1 MRIGQNLFFGAI
13 HMLLSDLAIRRAK
26 PKEKAYTL
34 NDGNGLSLLIEPNG
48 SKGWRLRY
56 RFAGKPKML
65 SLGVYPDVSLSD
77 ARAARDEAKRL
88 LAGGINPSEARKAQ
102 KREQASKFGNTFE
115 GIARE
120 WYEKRID
127 RWSSSYAEEMIE
139 TFEKDVFPYI
149 GGRPIAEIKPM
160 ELLAVLSRL
169 NDRGATE
176 KLRKVRQRC
185 GEVFRYAIITG
196 RAEYNP
202 APDLASAFAPHKKEH
217 YAYLKADELP
227 EFFRVLNTYTGSQIV
242 KLGMRLLILT
252 GLRPGELRQAEWQEI
267 DFDNRLW
274 EVPKERMK
282 MRRPHCVPLSE
293 QAIAILEQLKHMTGQ
308 YQFIFPGRIQ
318 HSKPMSE
325 MAMNVLIRRIGYSG
339 RVTGH
344 GFRHT
349 MSTILHE
356 QGYNT
361 AWIETQLAHVD
372 KNSIRGT
379 YNHAQYLDGRRE
391 MLQWYADYMDSLEQ
405 GGNVVHGKFGKCG

>member
-1 MRIGQNLFFGAI
+1 MSLT
-13 HMLLSDLAIRRAK
+13 DLAIRRSK
-26 PKEKAYTL
+26 PKDKPYTL
-34 NDGNGLSLLIEPNG
+34 NDSNGLSLLIEPNG

-56 RFAGKPKML
+56 RFSGKAKL
-65 SLGVYPDVSLSD
+65 ISLGTYPGVSLSD
-77 ARAARDEAKRL
+77 ARTARDEAKKL
-88 LAGGINPSEARKAQ
+88 IAGGIDPSEVRKAK
-102 KREQASKFGNTFE
+102 KRDIESRFGNTFE

-120 WYEKRID
+120 WYEKRFD
-127 RWSSSYAEEMIE
+127 RWSASYAEEMIE

-149 GGRPIAEIKPM
+149 GSRPIAEIKPM
-160 ELLAVLSRL
+160 ELLAVLSVL

-185 GEVFRYAIITG
+185 GEVFRYAVITG

-202 APDLASAFAPHKKEH
+202 APDLVSAFAPHKKEH
-217 YAYLKADELP
+217 YAFLKTDELP
-227 EFFRVLNTYTGSQIV
+227 EFFRILNTYTGSLIV
-242 KLGMRLLILT
+242 KLAMKLLILT
-252 GLRPGELRQAEWQEI
+252 GVRPGELRQAEWCEI

-293 QAIAILEQLKHMTGQ
+293 QALNILEQLKPMTGHYQ
-308 YQFIFPGRIQ
+308 YIFPGRIH

-325 MAMNVLIRRIGYSG
+325 MAMNVLIRRIGYAG

-391 MLQWYADYMDSLEQ
+391 MLQWYADYMDALEH
-405 GGNVVHGKFGKCG
+405 GENVVHGKFGKRA

>member
-1 MRIGQNLFFGAI
+1 MPLT
-13 HMLLSDLAIRRAK
+13 DLAIRRSK
-26 PKEKAYTL
+26 PKDKPYTL

-56 RFAGKPKML
+56 RFSGKAKLM
-65 SLGVYPDVSLSD
+65 SLGSYPNVALAD
-77 ARAARDEAKRL
+77 ARTARDEAKKL
-88 LAGGINPSEARKAQ
+88 IAGGIDPAEVRKAK
-102 KREQASKFGNTFE
+102 KREIESRFGNTFE

-120 WYEKRID
+120 WYEKRFD
-127 RWSSSYAEEMIE
+127 RWSPSYAEEMIE

-149 GGRPIAEIKPM
+149 GSRPIAEIKPM
-160 ELLAVLSRL
+160 ELLAVLSVL

-185 GEVFRYAIITG
+185 GEVFRYAVITG

-202 APDLASAFAPHKKEH
+202 APDLVSAFAPHKKEH
-217 YAYLKADELP
+217 YAFLKTDELP
-227 EFFRVLNTYTGSQIV
+227 EFFRILNTYTGSMIV
-242 KLGMRLLILT
+242 KLAMRLLILT
-252 GLRPGELRQAEWQEI
+252 GLRPGELRQAEWPEI
-267 DFDNRLW
+267 DFDHRLW
-274 EVPKERMK
+274 EIPKERMK

-293 QAIAILEQLKHMTGQ
+293 QALNILEQLKPVTGHYQ
-308 YQFIFPGRIQ
+308 YIFPGRIH

-325 MAMNVLIRRIGYSG
+325 MAMNVLIRRIGYAG

-391 MLQWYADYMDSLEQ
+391 MLQWYADYMDALEH
-405 GGNVVHGKFGKCG
+405 GENVVHGKFGKRA

>member
-1 MRIGQNLFFGAI
+1 
-13 HMLLSDLAIRRAK
+13 MLLTDLAIRRSK
-26 PKEKAYTL
+26 PKDKPYTL
-34 NDGNGLSLLIEPNG
+34 NDSNGLSLLIEPNG

-56 RFAGKPKML
+56 RFSGKAKL
-65 SLGVYPDVSLSD
+65 ISLGTYPGVSLSD
-77 ARAARDEAKRL
+77 ARTARDEAKKL
-88 LAGGINPSEARKAQ
+88 IAGGIDPSEVRKAK
-102 KREQASKFGNTFE
+102 KREIESRFGNTFE

-120 WYEKRID
+120 WYEKRFD
-127 RWSSSYAEEMIE
+127 RWSASYAEEMIE

-149 GGRPIAEIKPM
+149 GSRPIAEIKPM
-160 ELLAVLSRL
+160 ELLAVLSVL

-185 GEVFRYAIITG
+185 GEVFRYAVITG

-202 APDLASAFAPHKKEH
+202 APDLVSAFAPHKKEH
-217 YAYLKADELP
+217 YAFLKTDELP
-227 EFFRVLNTYTGSQIV
+227 EFFRILNTYTGSLIV
-242 KLGMRLLILT
+242 KLAMKLLILT
-252 GLRPGELRQAEWQEI
+252 GVRPGELRQAEWCEI

-293 QAIAILEQLKHMTGQ
+293 QALNILEQLKPMTGHYQ
-308 YQFIFPGRIQ
+308 YIFPGRIH

-325 MAMNVLIRRIGYSG
+325 MAMNVLIRRIGYAG

-391 MLQWYADYMDSLEQ
+391 MLQWYADYMDALEH
-405 GGNVVHGKFGKCG
+405 GENVVHGKFGKRA

>member
-1 MRIGQNLFFGAI
+1 MPLT
-13 HMLLSDLAIRRAK
+13 DLAIRRSK
-26 PKEKAYTL
+26 PKDKPYTL

-56 RFAGKPKML
+56 RFSGKAKLM
-65 SLGVYPDVSLSD
+65 SLGTYPNVALAD
-77 ARAARDEAKRL
+77 ARTARDEAKKL
-88 LAGGINPSEARKAQ
+88 IAGGIDPAEVRKAK
-102 KREQASKFGNTFE
+102 KREIESRFGNTFE

-120 WYEKRID
+120 WYEKRFD
-127 RWSSSYAEEMIE
+127 RWSPSYAEEMIE

-149 GGRPIAEIKPM
+149 GSRPIAEIKPM
-160 ELLAVLSRL
+160 ELLAVLSVL

-185 GEVFRYAIITG
+185 GEVFRYAVITG

-202 APDLASAFAPHKKEH
+202 APDLVSAFAPHKKEH
-217 YAYLKADELP
+217 YAFLKTDELP
-227 EFFRVLNTYTGSQIV
+227 EFFRILNTYTGSMIV
-242 KLGMRLLILT
+242 KLAMRLLILT
-252 GLRPGELRQAEWQEI
+252 GLRPGELRQAEWPEI

-274 EVPKERMK
+274 EIPKERMK

-293 QAIAILEQLKHMTGQ
+293 QALNILEQLKPVTGHYQ
-308 YQFIFPGRIQ
+308 YIFPGRIH

-325 MAMNVLIRRIGYSG
+325 MAMNVLIRRIGYAG

-391 MLQWYADYMDSLEQ
+391 MLQWYADYMDALEH
-405 GGNVVHGKFGKCG
+405 GENVVHGKFGKRA

>member
-1 MRIGQNLFFGAI
+1 MPLT
-13 HMLLSDLAIRRAK
+13 DLAIRRSK
-26 PKEKAYTL
+26 PKDKPYTL

-56 RFAGKPKML
+56 RFSGKAKLM
-65 SLGVYPDVSLSD
+65 SLGTYPNVALAD
-77 ARAARDEAKRL
+77 ARTARDEAKKL
-88 LAGGINPSEARKAQ
+88 IAGGIDPAEVRKARK
-102 KREQASKFGNTFE
+102 REIESRFGNTFE

-120 WYEKRID
+120 WYEKRFD
-127 RWSSSYAEEMIE
+127 RWSPSYAEEMIE

-149 GGRPIAEIKPM
+149 GSRPIAEIKPM
-160 ELLAVLSRL
+160 ELLAVLSVL

-185 GEVFRYAIITG
+185 GEVFRYAVITG

-202 APDLASAFAPHKKEH
+202 APDLVSAFAPHKKEH
-217 YAYLKADELP
+217 YAFLKTDELP
-227 EFFRVLNTYTGSQIV
+227 EFFRILNTYTGSMIV
-242 KLGMRLLILT
+242 KLAMRLLILT
-252 GLRPGELRQAEWQEI
+252 GLRPGELRQAEWPEI

-274 EVPKERMK
+274 EIPKERMK

-293 QAIAILEQLKHMTGQ
+293 QALNILEQLKPVTGHYQ
-308 YQFIFPGRIQ
+308 YIFPGRIH

-325 MAMNVLIRRIGYSG
+325 MAMNVLIRRIGYAG

-391 MLQWYADYMDSLEQ
+391 MLQWYADYMDALEH
-405 GGNVVHGKFGKCG
+405 GENVVHGKFGKRA

>member
-1 MRIGQNLFFGAI
+1 MPLT
-13 HMLLSDLAIRRAK
+13 DLAIRRSK
-26 PKEKAYTL
+26 PKEKPYTL

-56 RFAGKPKML
+56 RFSGKAKLM
-65 SLGVYPDVSLSD
+65 SLGTYPNVALAD
-77 ARAARDEAKRL
+77 ARTARDEAKKL
-88 LAGGINPSEARKAQ
+88 IAGGIDPAEVRKAK
-102 KREQASKFGNTFE
+102 KREIESRFGNTFE

-120 WYEKRID
+120 WYEKRFD
-127 RWSSSYAEEMIE
+127 RWSPSYAEEMIE

-149 GGRPIAEIKPM
+149 GSRPVAEIKPM
-160 ELLAVLSRL
+160 ELLAVLSVL

-185 GEVFRYAIITG
+185 GEVFRYAVITG

-202 APDLASAFAPHKKEH
+202 APDLVSAFAPHKKEH
-217 YAYLKADELP
+217 YAFLKTDELP
-227 EFFRVLNTYTGSQIV
+227 EFFRILNTYTGSMIV
-242 KLGMRLLILT
+242 KLAMRLLILT
-252 GLRPGELRQAEWQEI
+252 GVRPGELRQAEWCEI
-267 DFDNRLW
+267 DFDNRVW

-293 QAIAILEQLKHMTGQ
+293 QALNILEQLKPVTGHYQ
-308 YQFIFPGRIQ
+308 YIFPGRI
-318 HSKPMSE
+318 HHNKPMSE
-325 MAMNVLIRRIGYSG
+325 MAMNVLIRRIGYAG

-361 AWIETQLAHVD
+361 EWIETQLAHVD

-391 MLQWYADYMDSLEQ
+391 MLQWYAGYMDALEH
-405 GGNVVHGKFGKCG
+405 GENVVHGKFGKRA

>member
-1 MRIGQNLFFGAI
+1 MPLT
-13 HMLLSDLAIRRAK
+13 DLAIRRSK
-26 PKEKAYTL
+26 PKDKPYTL

-56 RFAGKPKML
+56 RFSGKAKLM
-65 SLGVYPDVSLSD
+65 SLGTYPSVALAD
-77 ARAARDEAKRL
+77 ARTARDEAKKL
-88 LAGGINPSEARKAQ
+88 IAGGIDPAEVRKAK
-102 KREQASKFGNTFE
+102 KREIESRFGNTFE

-120 WYEKRID
+120 WYEKRFD
-127 RWSSSYAEEMIE
+127 RWSPSYAEEMIE

-149 GGRPIAEIKPM
+149 GSRPVAEIKPM
-160 ELLAVLSRL
+160 ELLAVLSVL

-185 GEVFRYAIITG
+185 GEVFRYAVITG

-202 APDLASAFAPHKKEH
+202 APDLVSAFAPHKKEH
-217 YAYLKADELP
+217 YAFLKTDELP
-227 EFFRVLNTYTGSQIV
+227 EFFRILNTYTGSMIV
-242 KLGMRLLILT
+242 KLAMRLLILT
-252 GLRPGELRQAEWQEI
+252 GVRPGELRQAEWCEI

-274 EVPKERMK
+274 EIPKERMK

-293 QAIAILEQLKHMTGQ
+293 QALNILEQLKPVTGHYQ
-308 YQFIFPGRIQ
+308 YIFPGRIH

-325 MAMNVLIRRIGYSG
+325 MAMNVLIRRIGYAG

-391 MLQWYADYMDSLEQ
+391 MLQWYADYMDALEH
-405 GGNVVHGKFGKCG
+405 GENVVHGKFVKRA

>member
-1 MRIGQNLFFGAI
+1 MQLT
-13 HMLLSDLAIRRAK
+13 DLAIRRSK
-26 PKEKAYTL
+26 PKDKPYTL

-56 RFAGKPKML
+56 RFSGKAKL
-65 SLGVYPDVSLSD
+65 ISLGTYPGVSLSD
-77 ARAARDEAKRL
+77 ARTARDEAKKL
-88 LAGGINPSEARKAQ
+88 IAGGIDPAEVRKAK
-102 KREQASKFGNTFE
+102 KREIESRFGNTFE

-120 WYEKRID
+120 WYEKRFD
-127 RWSSSYAEEMIE
+127 RWSPSYAEEMIE

-149 GGRPIAEIKPM
+149 GSRPIAEIKPM
-160 ELLAVLSRL
+160 ELLAVLSVL

-185 GEVFRYAIITG
+185 GEVFRYAVITG

-202 APDLASAFAPHKKEH
+202 APDLVSAFAPHKKEH
-217 YAYLKADELP
+217 YAFLKTDELP
-227 EFFRVLNTYTGSQIV
+227 EFFRILNTYTGSLIV
-242 KLGMRLLILT
+242 KLAMRLLILT
-252 GLRPGELRQAEWQEI
+252 GVRPGELRQAEWCEI
-267 DFDNRLW
+267 DFDNRVW

-293 QAIAILEQLKHMTGQ
+293 QALNILEQLKPMTGHYQ
-308 YQFIFPGRIQ
+308 YIFPGRIH

-325 MAMNVLIRRIGYSG
+325 MAMNVLIRRIGYAG

-391 MLQWYADYMDSLEQ
+391 MLQWYADYMDALEH
-405 GGNVVHGKFGKCG
+405 GENVVHGKFGKRA

>member
-1 MRIGQNLFFGAI
+1 MSLT
-13 HMLLSDLAIRRAK
+13 DLAIRRSK
-26 PKEKAYTL
+26 PKDKPYTL
-34 NDGNGLSLLIEPNG
+34 NDSNGLSLLIEPNG

-56 RFAGKPKML
+56 RFSGKAKL
-65 SLGVYPDVSLSD
+65 ISLGTYPGVSLSD
-77 ARAARDEAKRL
+77 ARTARDEAKKL
-88 LAGGINPSEARKAQ
+88 IAGGIDPSEVRKAK
-102 KREQASKFGNTFE
+102 KREIESRFGNTFE

-120 WYEKRID
+120 WYEKRFD
-127 RWSSSYAEEMIE
+127 RWSASYAEEMIE

-149 GGRPIAEIKPM
+149 GSRPIAEIKPM
-160 ELLAVLSRL
+160 ELLAVLSVL

-185 GEVFRYAIITG
+185 GEVFRYAVITG

-202 APDLASAFAPHKKEH
+202 APDLVSAFAPRKKEH
-217 YAYLKADELP
+217 YAFLKTDELP
-227 EFFRVLNTYTGSQIV
+227 EFFRILNTYTGSLIV
-242 KLGMRLLILT
+242 KLAMKLLILT
-252 GLRPGELRQAEWQEI
+252 GVRPGELRQAEWCEI

-293 QAIAILEQLKHMTGQ
+293 QALNILEQLKPMTGHYQ
-308 YQFIFPGRIQ
+308 YIFPGRIH

-325 MAMNVLIRRIGYSG
+325 MAMNVLIRRIGYAG

-391 MLQWYADYMDSLEQ
+391 MLQWYADYMDALEH
-405 GGNVVHGKFGKCG
+405 GENVVHGKFGKRA

>member
-1 MRIGQNLFFGAI
+1 MPLT
-13 HMLLSDLAIRRAK
+13 DLEIRRSK
-26 PKEKAYTL
+26 PKEKPYTL
-34 NDGNGLSLLIEPNG
+34 NDGNGLSILIEPNG
-48 SKGWRLRY
+48 SKGWRFRY
-56 RFAGKPKML
+56 RFDGKPKML
-65 SLGVYPDVSLSD
+65 SLGTYPTVSLND
-77 ARAARDEAKRL
+77 ARQRRDEAKKL
-88 LAGGINPSEARKAQ
+88 VASGINPSEVRKQEKQARQEAI
-102 KREQASKFGNTFE
+102 GNTFE

-120 WYEKRID
+120 WYEKRFD
-127 RWSSSYAEEMIE
+127 RWSASYAEEMIK
-139 TFEKDVFPYI
+139 TFEADVFPYI
-149 GGRPIAEIKPM
+149 GHRPIAEIKPM
-160 ELLAVLSRL
+160 ELMAVLSRL

-185 GEVFRYAIITG
+185 GEVWRYAVVTG

-217 YAYLKADELP
+217 YAFLAVGEIP
-227 EFFRVLNTYTGSQIV
+227 EFFRVLNTYTGSLIV
-242 KLGMRLLILT
+242 KLAMRLLVIT
-252 GLRPGELRQAEWQEI
+252 GLRPGELRKAEWSEF
-267 DFDNRLW
+267 DFDNQLW
-274 EVPKERMK
+274 EVPPARMK
-282 MRRPHCVPLSE
+282 KRRPHCVPLSS
-293 QAIAILEQLKHMTGQ
+293 QAIAILEQLKPMTGQ
-308 YQFIFPGRIQ
+308 YKYVFPGRVH

-325 MAMNVLIRRIGYSG
+325 MAMNVLIRRIGYAG

-391 MLQWYADYMDSLEQ
+391 MLQWYADYMDALES
-405 GGNVVHGKFGKCG
+405 GENVVHGSFGKRA

>member
-1 MRIGQNLFFGAI
+1 MSLT
-13 HMLLSDLAIRRAK
+13 DLAIRRSK
-26 PKEKAYTL
+26 PKDKPYTL

-56 RFAGKPKML
+56 RFSGKAKLM
-65 SLGVYPDVSLSD
+65 SLGTYPNVALAD
-77 ARAARDEAKRL
+77 ARTARDEAKKL
-88 LAGGINPSEARKAQ
+88 IAGGIDPAEVRKAK
-102 KREQASKFGNTFE
+102 KREIESRFGNTFE

-120 WYEKRID
+120 WYEKRFD
-127 RWSSSYAEEMIE
+127 RWSPSYAEEMIE

-149 GGRPIAEIKPM
+149 GSRPIAEIKPM
-160 ELLAVLSRL
+160 ELLAVLSVL

-185 GEVFRYAIITG
+185 GEVFRYAVITG

-202 APDLASAFAPHKKEH
+202 APDLVSAFAPHKKEH
-217 YAYLKADELP
+217 YAFLKTDELP
-227 EFFRVLNTYTGSQIV
+227 EFFRILNTYTGSLIV
-242 KLGMRLLILT
+242 KLAMKLLILT
-252 GLRPGELRQAEWQEI
+252 GVRPGELRQAEWCEI
-267 DFDNRLW
+267 DFNNRLW

-282 MRRPHCVPLSE
+282 MRRPHCVPLPE
-293 QAIAILEQLKHMTGQ
+293 QALNILEQLKPMTGHYQ
-308 YQFIFPGRIQ
+308 YIFPGRIH

-325 MAMNVLIRRIGYSG
+325 MAMNVLIRRIGYAG

-349 MSTILHE
+349 MSTILHD

-391 MLQWYADYMDSLEQ
+391 MLQWYADYMDALEH
-405 GGNVVHGKFGKCG
+405 GENVVHIKFRGRI